1 MDGPGQRSNWRR
13 TRYGDTDSTPPT
25 LSTPRKDY
33 CFLRSKMPRRKKAAG
48 FSGTG
53 PCPHQ
58 HARLSH
64 RRCKAAFAVR
74 REWQPPEQQ
83 PPMPM
88 PIGLLH
94 ARDALQLAPAQA
106 RAAHALS
113 GATKA
118 HGCASPR
125 QAFCEICGTRSR
137 FNYVLYIL
145 YSRPMYISETISC
158 HIAPYR
164 IVDMREM
171 QLKTRHLGR
180 WPLLPHHGQ
189 GQGPRALFQGRLL

>member
-1 MDGPGQRSNWRR
+1 MGQGSAA
-13 TRYGDTDSTPPT
+13 TGDVLVTATQT
-25 LSTPRKDY
+25 AR
-33 CFLRSKMPRRKKAAG
+33 PRRCRHRGRITACFAQRCRG
-48 FSGTG
+48 GRRPQGSGTG
-53 PCPHQ
+53 PCPHE

-125 QAFCEICGTRSR
+125 DAFCEICGTRSR
-137 FNYVLYIL
+137 VNSVLYIIL
-145 YSRPMYISETISC
+145 YSRPVYISETIYKQT
-158 HIAPYR
+158 IWR
-164 IVDMREM
+164 GVK
-171 QLKTRHLGR
+171 L
-180 WPLLPHHGQ
+180 
-189 GQGPRALFQGRLL
+189 